1 MTPLKAPV
9 KAAQWL
15 RRNSERSLM
24 DAAEEDLARRYLG
37 RGGPAGRQGPATLF
51 WRRVFVPVYRALPW
65 GVRQTALR
73 AMPGSHRRR
82 WG

>member
-1 MTPLKAPV
+1 MSPV
-9 KAAQWL
+9 EAAQWL

-37 RGGPAGRQGPATLF
+37 RGGPAVRRRPAALF

-65 GVRQTALR
+65 GIRHTALR

>member
-1 MTPLKAPV
+1 MRPV
-9 KAAQWL
+9 EVAQWL

-37 RGGPAGRQGPATLF
+37 RGGPVGRQGPATLF
-51 WRRVFVPVYRALPW
+51 WRRVFVPAYRALPW
-65 GVRQTALR
+65 GVRHAALR

-82 WG
+82 WR